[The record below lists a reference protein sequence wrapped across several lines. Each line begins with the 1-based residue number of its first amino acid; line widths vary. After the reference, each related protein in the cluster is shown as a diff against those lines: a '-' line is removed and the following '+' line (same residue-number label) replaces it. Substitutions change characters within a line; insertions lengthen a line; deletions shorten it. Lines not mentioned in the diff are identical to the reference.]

1 MYCSFE
7 EIRNAARDVSDAKVA
22 IPMGHDKASLK
33 ALISASREG
42 FASAVIVAPESQVRK
57 TLDEIGEELPSGIR
71 IVNVEDPKEAAL
83 RSVELVSSGDAT
95 ILMKGLLQTSV
106 FLKALLDKEVGLRT
120 GRILSHVAVV
130 HVPHLDRLVV
140 ITDGGMNISPGED
153 ELVQIVQNG
162 AGVIES
168 LGADRARVALLAAKE
183 VVTEKMPETVLYD
196 GIVKKGISGIDIC
209 GPIAV
214 DGAIDPEAAEI
225 KGMDGPVPGKA
236 NVLVTPNIACGN
248 IFAKAFMY
256 MTEAEVGGLIA
267 GAAAPVVMLSRSDK
281 SATKLNSL
289 ALGVVVSG
297 GRNG

>member
-22 IPMGHDKASLK
+22 IPMGHDTASLK

-57 TLDEIGEELPSGIR
+57 TLDELGEELPPQIR
-71 IVNVEDPKEAAL
+71 LVDVDDPEEAAL
-83 RSVELVSSGDAT
+83 KAVELVSRGDAT

-106 FLKALLDKEVGLRT
+106 FLKAVLDKEVGLRT

-130 HVPHLDRLVV
+130 HVPHLERLVV

-153 ELVQIVQNG
+153 ELVQIIQNG
-162 AGVIES
+162 AGVIEA

-183 VVTEKMPETVLYD
+183 VVTEKMPETLLYD
-196 GIVKKGISGIDIC
+196 RIVKKGLSGMDVC

-214 DGAIDPEAAEI
+214 DGAIDPEAAAI